1 MKEFDYKFEHRALD
15 RLKKLQ
21 KSVSDLYEE
30 EESMEFT
37 IFYALKIA
45 QEYVEERLAL
55 KRDREKSAAN
65 KNQGA

>member
-1 MKEFDYKFEHRALD
+1 MKEFDYKFERRALD

-30 EESMEFT
+30 KESMEFT
-37 IFYALKIA
+37 IFYALQIA

-55 KRDREKSAAN
+55 KRDREESAAN